1 MDLLIKSLY
10 NPQDEVGKPDA
21 NLGIVRLN
29 VHDIE
34 SNIMQFN
41 WLLVTD
47 RSGSMD
53 ASTSATHSGTSK
65 LDALKHTMRKM
76 FEYFY
81 KDAQTR
87 GSIHNVI
94 VTLFDQDVNKF
105 TVKIDKDTD
114 MEHHYRAVSEI
125 TSGGMTN
132 MYKGIQ
138 HALSESNELL
148 PNAKTVMVVLS
159 DGEIT
164 SGISEKEKI
173 GQLMLDTTQ
182 DDNFS
187 NRVIGYGADHSVKL
201 LSYLADLTKGEYHC
215 IESVEG
221 AGVVYGEIVHGVIYE
236 AARNGFM
243 RVENGEIYNPMEC
256 KWTDTI
262 EINEFAAGKTY
273 IWSMRRNCEEPIS
286 VQVTYTNN
294 EEGDV
299 VATVINQDTI
309 THPEPGTEDRDVRL
323 YDLRQKTLELVGE
336 AKAHWQEGDDSPRFR
351 RQLPPCL
358 RPPKMRRTSAS
369 AYDSDGNDD
378 VGQLPLPPLSD
389 LFDQDYLEAKTSDI
403 KARLDAHMKVL
414 ELAKVKYGEDEFI
427 ITLRDDVYVAKKAL
441 TASNGLS
448 YLAARH
454 VTQGMQRCYNPVDL
468 TGLDTIDSNDDYEMS
483 QNMLSPFV
491 DRQSSAGAV
500 IRSIS
505 SKDNVSSAAM

>member
-10 NPQDEVGKPDA
+10 NPQDEAGKPDS
-21 NLGIVRLN
+21 NLGIVRLT

-34 SNIMQFN
+34 PKFMQFN

-53 ASTSATHSGTSK
+53 ASTSSIHSGTTK

-81 KDAQTR
+81 KDAQDR
-87 GSIHNVI
+87 GSTHNVI
-94 VTLFDQDVNKF
+94 ITLFDHEVNQL
-105 TVKIDKDTD
+105 TVKIDKDTE
-114 MEHHYRAVSEI
+114 MAPHYKAISEI

-138 HALSESNELL
+138 TALLDSNTMI

-164 SGISEKEKI
+164 SGVSCKETI
-173 GQLMLDTTQ
+173 GQLMLDSTQ
-182 DDNFS
+182 DENFS
-187 NRVIGYGADHSVKL
+187 NRVVGYGADHSVKL

-243 RVENGEIYNPMEC
+243 RVENCEIYNPMEC
-256 KWTDTI
+256 KWSDTI

-273 IWSMRRNCEEPIS
+273 TWSMRKINEEPVT

-294 EEGDV
+294 EEGEV

-309 THPEPGTEDRDVRL
+309 THPEPGTEDRDVRF

-336 AKAHWQEGDDSPRFR
+336 AKSHWQEGDDSPRFR

-358 RPPKMRRTSAS
+358 RPPKMRRMTATVHN
-369 AYDSDGNDD
+369 SDGDD
-378 VGQLPLPPLSD
+378 DLGHLPPPL
-389 LFDQDYLEAKTSDI
+389 LNIFDQDTLEAKTTEI
-403 KARLDAHMKVL
+403 EAKLDAHMVVL
-414 ELAKVKYGEDEFI
+414 NEAKIKYGEDEFI
-427 ITLRDDVYVAKKAL
+427 ITLCDDVYVAKKAL
-441 TASNGLS
+441 KSANGLS
-448 YLAARH
+448 YIAARH
-454 VTQGMQRCYNPVDL
+454 VTQGMQRCYNPIDI
-468 TGLDTIDSNDDYEMS
+468 TGLDTIDNEDDYEMS

-491 DRQSSAGAV
+491 NRQSSAGTV

-505 SKDNVSSAAM
+505 SRDKASSAPN